1 MAIRKPTTKS
11 APKKTGTA
19 TISIMGGGNKTDM
32 RKWEVESA
40 LSTLKRA
47 DEIRKN
53 TKMMADVKKLAQ
65 VYQDEFEQREV
76 EGKEVRKRRAR
87 GLQQDCF
94 CLPRQSVVQ

>member
-1 MAIRKPTTKS
+1 MAI
-11 APKKTGTA
+11 KKTTTIKKAPAKKSSSLG
-19 TISIMGGGNKTDM
+19 ISIMGGNKNDM

-65 VYQDEFEQREV
+65 EQV
-76 EGKEVRKRRAR
+76 NVLNTFTK
-87 GLQQDCF
+87 Q
-94 CLPRQSVVQ
+94 

>member
-1 MAIRKPTTKS
+1 MAIKKTTTTKS
-11 APKKTGTA
+11 TPAKKTSSVG
-19 TISIMGGGNKTDM
+19 ISIMGGNKNDM

-65 VYQDEFEQREV
+65 EQV
-76 EGKEVRKRRAR
+76 NVLNNFTKGN
-87 GLQQDCF
+87 
-94 CLPRQSVVQ
+94 

>member
-1 MAIRKPTTKS
+1 MAIRKTTTKK
-11 APKKTGTA
+11 APAKKSSLG
-19 TISIMGGGNKTDM
+19 ISIMGGNKADM

-65 VYQDEFEQREV
+65 EQV
-76 EGKEVRKRRAR
+76 NVLNNFTKGK
-87 GLQQDCF
+87 
-94 CLPRQSVVQ
+94 

>member
-1 MAIRKPTTKS
+1 MAIKKATTAKTTP
-11 APKKTGTA
+11 AKKASSLG
-19 TISIMGGGNKTDM
+19 ISIMGGNKNDM

-65 VYQDEFEQREV
+65 EQMNV
-76 EGKEVRKRRAR
+76 LSTYTKNK
-87 GLQQDCF
+87 
-94 CLPRQSVVQ
+94 

>member
-1 MAIRKPTTKS
+1 MAIRKPTTTKT
-11 APKKTGTA
+11 PVKKASVGI
-19 TISIMGGGNKTDM
+19 TISATPKAEM

-65 VYQDEFEQREV
+65 
-76 EGKEVRKRRAR
+76 
-87 GLQQDCF
+87 QQMNV
-94 CLPRQSVVQ
+94 LSTYTKK

>member
-1 MAIRKPTTKS
+1 MAI
-11 APKKTGTA
+11 KKTTA
-19 TISIMGGGNKTDM
+19 IKKAPTKKSSSVGLSIMGGNKADM

-65 VYQDEFEQREV
+65 EQV
-76 EGKEVRKRRAR
+76 NVLNNFTKGK
-87 GLQQDCF
+87 
-94 CLPRQSVVQ
+94 

>member
-1 MAIRKPTTKS
+1 MAI
-11 APKKTGTA
+11 KKTTTA
-19 TISIMGGGNKTDM
+19 KSTPAKKSSSLGISIMGGNKNDM

-65 VYQDEFEQREV
+65 EQV
-76 EGKEVRKRRAR
+76 NVLNNFTKGK
-87 GLQQDCF
+87 
-94 CLPRQSVVQ
+94 

>member
-1 MAIRKPTTKS
+1 MAI
-11 APKKTGTA
+11 KKTTVVKKAPAKKSSSVGL
-19 TISIMGGGNKTDM
+19 SIMGGNKADM

-65 VYQDEFEQREV
+65 EQV
-76 EGKEVRKRRAR
+76 NVLNNFTKGK
-87 GLQQDCF
+87 
-94 CLPRQSVVQ
+94 

>member
-1 MAIRKPTTKS
+1 MAI
-11 APKKTGTA
+11 KKTT
-19 TISIMGGGNKTDM
+19 TIKKAPTKKSSSVGLSIMGGNKADM

-65 VYQDEFEQREV
+65 EQV
-76 EGKEVRKRRAR
+76 NVLNNFTKGK
-87 GLQQDCF
+87 
-94 CLPRQSVVQ
+94 

>member
-1 MAIRKPTTKS
+1 M
-11 APKKTGTA
+11 
-19 TISIMGGGNKTDM
+19 GGNKNDM

-65 VYQDEFEQREV
+65 EQV
-76 EGKEVRKRRAR
+76 NVLNNFTKNK
-87 GLQQDCF
+87 
-94 CLPRQSVVQ
+94 